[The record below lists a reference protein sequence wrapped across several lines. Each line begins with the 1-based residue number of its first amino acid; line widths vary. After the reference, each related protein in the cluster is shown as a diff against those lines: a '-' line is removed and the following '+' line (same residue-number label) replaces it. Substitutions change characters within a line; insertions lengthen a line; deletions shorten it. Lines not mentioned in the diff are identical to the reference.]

1 MLSKSHSHSPSL
13 PSSVVAGGGV
23 IVGVAG
29 GAVVGAVVAGVVV
42 VVDCDRVGPL
52 LLLLPP
58 LLFTT
63 PKTLNRGDFISTAK
77 NLPISQRQR
86 VSSERCLPWRSYC

>member
-29 GAVVGAVVAGVVV
+29 EAVVGTVVAAVV
-42 VVDCDRVGPL
+42 VVDCDRVGT
-52 LLLLPP
+52 LLLPP

-63 PKTLNRGDFISTAK
+63 PKTLNRGDFISTA
-77 NLPISQRQR
+77 NWPISQDREYR
-86 VSSERCLPWRSYC
+86 SERYLPWRSYY